1 MPLPPRSALEAIYE
15 IVMATTQRAGPSL
28 AELGLTM
35 PTTYALWAID
45 PDEPA
50 PTMKAVAQRLRCNAS
65 SLTFL
70 CDRLLKLGYITR
82 AENPANRRFRVLSL
96 TPTGRIARQSA
107 LDALTAACPLNSL
120 SEAEHENL
128 LGVLSSTL
136 PAPDDAVAA
145 RAGA

>member
-120 SEAEHENL
+120 SEAEHKNL
-128 LGVLSSTL
+128 LGVLSSVL
-136 PAPDDAVAA
+136 PASDDAVAA
-145 RAGA
+145 RAGV